1 MRSLFLKIFLSYW
14 VAQALFVVLAI
25 LVTLAMRPP
34 QDSPR
39 GEYVRQAIG
48 LQLIQTYEHG
58 GPAALRKSL
67 IDLRGSLHD
76 HQAFLFD
83 DHGQDLAA
91 MPAPAWA
98 HQLAVALT
106 RQGGTRLQSEKR
118 VAQAITGP
126 EGHHYILVVE
136 NPGPPPHFLFGPGHS
151 PGLGIAI
158 AILTSGLV
166 CFLLARS
173 LTAPIVRL
181 RAATQKLAN
190 GELSARAGP
199 TGAHRRDEIA
209 ELVRDFDAMA
219 ERLENLVNA
228 QSRLL
233 NDISHELRSP
243 LARLSVALGLA
254 RQRTGPEA
262 VSNLNR
268 IELEANRLNELI
280 GRLLALARMEQG
292 NQHTQMAPV
301 GVGDLVCD
309 IAKDAEFEAQ
319 GRHCRV
325 RCDVARDSVVLG
337 NSALLHSAIE
347 NVVRNAMRY
356 THEGT
361 EIEIEVQR
369 GESANGM
376 EAIIRISDRG
386 PGVPEEAL
394 SKLFRP
400 FYRIDNA
407 RNRQTGG
414 VGLGLSITE
423 RAVRLHGGSVTA
435 QNRAGGGLIVEIRLP
450 AQQPAPTENVPER
463 PCAKRLL
470 TRFSATGSILSRACV

>member
-14 VAQALFVVLAI
+14 LAQALFVVLAI

-34 QDSPR
+34 QESPR

-48 LQLIQTYEHG
+48 AQLVQTYEHG
-58 GPAALRKSL
+58 GRTALRKSL
-67 IDLRGSLHD
+67 EDLRGSFHD

-83 DHGQDLAA
+83 DQGHELSG
-91 MPAPAWA
+91 APVPDWSRK
-98 HQLAVALT
+98 LAVEAGKQNT
-106 RQGGTRLQSEKR
+106 VRAQGDRR
-118 VAQAITGP
+118 IAQKMSGADGR
-126 EGHHYILVVE
+126 HYVLVVD
-136 NPGPPPHFLFGPGHS
+136 NPGPPPHLFWGPGHT
-151 PGLGIAI
+151 PGLGIVI
-158 AILTSGLV
+158 AILTSGMV

-173 LTAPIVRL
+173 LTSPIVRL

-199 TGAHRRDEIA
+199 TGARRRDEIA

-219 ERLENLVNA
+219 ERLESLVNA

-262 VSNLNR
+262 AANLNR

-280 GRLLALARMEQG
+280 GRLLALARMEEG
-292 NQHTQMAPV
+292 NQHAQMAPV
-301 GVGDLVCD
+301 RLGDLVCD
-309 IAKDAEFEAQ
+309 IAKDAQFEAQ
-319 GRHCRV
+319 GRNCQV
-325 RCDVARDSVVLG
+325 RCDVLQESVVLG
-337 NSALLHSAIE
+337 NSPLLHSAVE

-369 GESANGM
+369 ANLANGT
-376 EAIIRISDRG
+376 EAVIRISDHG
-386 PGVPEEAL
+386 PGVPPEAL

-435 QNRAGGGLIVEIRLP
+435 QNRSGGGLIVEIRLP
-450 AQQPAPTENVPER
+450 AQEPLGSENLAEPQTVPTV
-463 PCAKRLL
+463 
-470 TRFSATGSILSRACV
+470 S

>member
-1 MRSLFLKIFLSYW
+1 MRSVFLKIFLSYW

-25 LVTLAMRPP
+25 LVTLALRPP

-39 GEYVRQAIG
+39 GEYLHRALGAQLVQA
-48 LQLIQTYEHG
+48 YERDG
-58 GPAALRKSL
+58 QPGLRKGL
-67 IDLRGSLHD
+67 EALRGSLREHK
-76 HQAFLFD
+76 AFLFD
-83 DHGQDLAA
+83 DKGNDLSGTGT
-91 MPAPAWA
+91 PAWA
-98 HQLAVALT
+98 HQLALGTPQA
-106 RQGGTRLQSEKR
+106 GGLHLQSDR
-118 VAQAITGP
+118 RSAQAITGAN
-126 EGHHYILVVE
+126 GKHYVLVIE
-136 NPGPPPHFLFGPGHS
+136 HPPLSPRFFMGPGHV
-151 PGLGIAI
+151 PGPGMLI

-181 RAATQKLAN
+181 RTATQKLAK

-199 TGAHRRDEIA
+199 PAGRRRDEIA

-262 VSNLNR
+262 AGNLDR

-280 GRLLALARMEQG
+280 GRLLVLARMEEGDQ
-292 NQHTQMAPV
+292 NTQMAPIRL
-301 GVGDLVCD
+301 GDLVGEV
-309 IAKDAEFEAQ
+309 AKDAAFEAQ
-319 GRHCRV
+319 GRKCEV
-325 RCDVARDSVVLG
+325 QCEVAQDSVVLG
-337 NSALLHSAIE
+337 NAALLHSAIE

-361 EIEIEVQR
+361 EIGIALER
-369 GESANGM
+369 SPGANGP
-376 EAIIRISDRG
+376 EAIVRISDRG
-386 PGVPEEAL
+386 PGVPEESL

-400 FYRIDNA
+400 FYRLDDA

-423 RAVRLHGGSVTA
+423 RAIRLHGGSVTA
-435 QNRAGGGLIVEIRLP
+435 RNRPGGGLTVEIRLP
-450 AQQPAPTENVPER
+450 ALADTVTENAAESGAVPI
-463 PCAKRLL
+463 
-470 TRFSATGSILSRACV
+470 TRS

>member
-1 MRSLFLKIFLSYW
+1 MRSLFLRIFLSYW
-14 VAQALFVVLAI
+14 LAQALFVVLAI
-25 LVTLAMRPP
+25 LVTLAMRPS

-48 LQLIQTYEHG
+48 AQLIQTYERG
-58 GPAALRKSL
+58 GQAALHRSL
-67 IDLRGSLHD
+67 DDLRGAMHD
-76 HQAFLFD
+76 HEAYLFD
-83 DHGQDLAA
+83 ARGQNLADT
-91 MPAPAWA
+91 PAPAWA
-98 HQLAVALT
+98 RQLAET
-106 RQGGTRLQSEKR
+106 TIRQGGMRAQSERR
-118 VAQAITGP
+118 VSQSIAGP
-126 EGHHYILVVE
+126 DGRRYILVVE
-136 NPGPPPHFLFGPGHS
+136 NPGPPPHFFWGPGRT

-181 RAATQKLAN
+181 RAATQKLAR

-199 TGAHRRDEIA
+199 LGARRRDEIA

-262 VSNLNR
+262 TANLNR

-280 GRLLALARMEQG
+280 GRLLTLARMEEGKQ
-292 NQHTQMAPV
+292 QTQMEPV
-301 GVGDLVCD
+301 LLGDLVCEV
-309 IAKDAEFEAQ
+309 AKDAEFEAQ
-319 GRHCRV
+319 GRKCRV
-325 RCDVARDSVVLG
+325 RCEVVQDSTVLG
-337 NSALLHSAIE
+337 NAALLHSAVE
-347 NVVRNAMRY
+347 NVIRNAMRY

-361 EIEIEVQR
+361 DIEVALDR
-369 GESANGM
+369 TDLANGP
-376 EAIIRISDRG
+376 EATIRISDHG

-394 SKLFRP
+394 RKLFRP

-435 QNRAGGGLIVEIRLP
+435 QNRPGGGLIVEIRLP
-450 AQQPAPTENVPER
+450 ALQQSPSRTVLQQQSVPTV
-463 PCAKRLL
+463 
-470 TRFSATGSILSRACV
+470 S

>member
-14 VAQALFVVLAI
+14 LAQALFVVLAI

-34 QDSPR
+34 QESPR

-48 LQLIQTYEHG
+48 AQLIQTFEHG
-58 GPAALRKSL
+58 GQPALRKSL
-67 IDLRGSLHD
+67 DDLRGSMHD

-83 DHGQDLAA
+83 DQGHELSASPVPD
-91 MPAPAWA
+91 WA
-98 HQLAVALT
+98 HKLALAGA
-106 RQGGTRLQSEKR
+106 RQNTVRLPGDRR
-118 VAQAITGP
+118 VAQTMIGSN
-126 EGHHYILVVE
+126 GRHYILVVE
-136 NPGPPPHFLFGPGHS
+136 NPGPPPHFFWGPGRA

-173 LTAPIVRL
+173 LTSPIVRL
-181 RAATQKLAN
+181 RAATQKLAH

-199 TGAHRRDEIA
+199 TGARRRDEIA

-219 ERLENLVNA
+219 GRLESLVNA

-262 VSNLNR
+262 AGNLNR
-268 IELEANRLNELI
+268 IELEANRLNDLI
-280 GRLLALARMEQG
+280 GRLLALARMEEG
-292 NQHTQMAPV
+292 DQHTQMLPV
-301 GVGDLVCD
+301 QLGDLVSD
-309 IAKDAEFEAQ
+309 VAKDAAFEAQ
-319 GRHCRV
+319 GRNCRV
-325 RCDVARDSVVLG
+325 KCNLALDSVILG
-337 NSALLHSAIE
+337 NEALLHSAVE

-361 EIEIEVQR
+361 EIEVELKR
-369 GESANGM
+369 ENFANGP
-376 EAIIRISDRG
+376 EAVVRISDRG

-400 FYRIDNA
+400 FYRIDDA

-423 RAVRLHGGSVTA
+423 RAVRLHGGSVKA
-435 QNRAGGGLIVEIRLP
+435 QNRPGGGLIVEIRLP
-450 AQQPAPTENVPER
+450 ATSQV
-463 PCAKRLL
+463 L
-470 TRFSATGSILSRACV
+470 SAEPVEPVDTSVVGG

>member
-14 VAQALFVVLAI
+14 LAQALFVVLAI
-25 LVTLAMRPP
+25 LVTLALRPP
-34 QDSPR
+34 QASPR
-39 GEYVRQAIG
+39 AEYLRLAIG
-48 LQLIQTYEHG
+48 AQLVQTYERG
-58 GPAALRKSL
+58 GQPALRKSL
-67 IDLRGSLHD
+67 DDLRGSLHE

-83 DHGQDLAA
+83 DKGQELSATA
-91 MPAPAWA
+91 TPEWA
-98 HQLAVALT
+98 RQLAIGTA
-106 RQGGTRLQSEKR
+106 RQGGFRLQSERR
-118 VAQAITGP
+118 VAQSISGAAGR
-126 EGHHYILVVE
+126 HYILVVE
-136 NPGPPPHFLFGPGHS
+136 NPGPPPHFFFGPGHT

-181 RAATQKLAN
+181 RAATQQLAN

-199 TGAHRRDEIA
+199 PGARRRDEIA

-262 VSNLNR
+262 AGNLNR
-268 IELEANRLNELI
+268 IELEANRLNDLI
-280 GRLLALARMEQG
+280 GRLLALARMESGDQD
-292 NQHTQMAPV
+292 TQMTPV
-301 GVGDLVCD
+301 RLGDLVGD
-309 IAKDAEFEAQ
+309 VARDAAFEAQ
-319 GRHCRV
+319 GRNCRV
-325 RCDVARDSVVLG
+325 KCGITQDSVVLG
-337 NSALLHSAIE
+337 NAALLHSAVE

-361 EIEIEVQR
+361 DIEIELERSVLADGSQ
-369 GESANGM
+369 
-376 EAIIRISDRG
+376 AIIRISDRG
-386 PGVPEEAL
+386 PGVPEESI

-400 FYRIDNA
+400 FYRLDDA

-435 QNRAGGGLIVEIRLP
+435 QNRPGGGLIVEIRLP
-450 AQQPAPTENVPER
+450 ARPQTAIEDLPEQ
-463 PCAKRLL
+463 A
-470 TRFSATGSILSRACV
+470 ATPSLRN

>member
-1 MRSLFLKIFLSYW
+1 MRSLFLRIFLSYW

-25 LVTLAMRPP
+25 LVTLALRPP

-39 GEYVRQAIG
+39 GEYIRQAIG
-48 LQLIQTYEHG
+48 MQLIQTYERG
-58 GPAALRKSL
+58 GQDALRKTL
-67 IDLRGSLHD
+67 ADLRGSFHE

-83 DHGQDLAA
+83 DQGHDLVP
-91 MPAPAWA
+91 MPVPEWA
-98 HQLAVALT
+98 RQLALGVAK
-106 RQGGTRLQSEKR
+106 QGGGAVRMQSDRR

-126 EGHHYILVVE
+126 GGRHYVLVVE
-136 NPGPPPHFLFGPGHS
+136 NPGPPTHFFFGPGRT

-158 AILTSGLV
+158 AILSSGLV

-181 RAATQKLAN
+181 RSATQKLAN

-199 TGAHRRDEIA
+199 TGARRRDEIA

-262 VSNLNR
+262 ASNLDR

-280 GRLLALARMEQG
+280 GRLLTLARMEDG
-292 NQHTQMAPV
+292 NQPTQMTPV
-301 GVGDLVCD
+301 QLGDLVCD
-309 IAKDAEFEAQ
+309 VAKDAQFEAQ
-319 GRHCRV
+319 GRNCQV
-325 RCDVARDSVVLG
+325 LCEVMQDSTVLG
-337 NSALLHSAIE
+337 HTAVLHSAVE
-347 NVVRNAMRY
+347 NIVRNAMRY

-361 EIEIEVQR
+361 DVQIQLER
-369 GESANGM
+369 ANLANGP
-376 EAIIRISDRG
+376 EAIIRISDHG
-386 PGVPEEAL
+386 PGVPQAAL

-400 FYRIDNA
+400 FYRIDDA

-423 RAVRLHGGSVTA
+423 RAVRIHGGSVTA
-435 QNRAGGGLIVEIRLP
+435 QNRPGGGLIVEIRMP
-450 AQQPAPTENVPER
+450 ALQQPASHNAIEQQSVPTI
-463 PCAKRLL
+463 
-470 TRFSATGSILSRACV
+470 S

>member
-14 VAQALFVVLAI
+14 LAQALFVVLAI

-39 GEYVRQAIG
+39 AEYLRQAIG
-48 LQLIQTYEHG
+48 AQLMQTYERG
-58 GPAALRKSL
+58 GSPALRKSL
-67 IDLRGSLHD
+67 GDLRGSFHE
-76 HQAFLFD
+76 HQVYLFD
-83 DHGQDLAA
+83 DKGQELSGTAT
-91 MPAPAWA
+91 PEWA
-98 HQLAVALT
+98 KQLALGTAK
-106 RQGGTRLQSEKR
+106 QGGFHLQSEKR
-118 VAQAITGP
+118 VAQAITGS
-126 EGHHYILVVE
+126 GGRHYILVLE
-136 NPGPPPHFLFGPGHS
+136 NPGPPPHFFWGPGRA

-173 LTAPIVRL
+173 LTAPIIRL

-190 GELSARAGP
+190 GELSARAGAP
-199 TGAHRRDEIA
+199 GAHRRDEIA
-209 ELVRDFDAMA
+209 ELMRDFDGMA
-219 ERLENLVNA
+219 QRLENLVNA

-262 VSNLNR
+262 AGNLNR
-268 IELEANRLNELI
+268 IELEANRLNDLI
-280 GRLLALARMEQG
+280 GRLLALARMEGG
-292 NQHTQMAPV
+292 NQATPMTTV
-301 GVGDLVCD
+301 RLGDLVGD
-309 IAKDAEFEAQ
+309 VARDAAFEAQ
-319 GRHCRV
+319 GRNCRV
-325 RCDVARDSVVLG
+325 RCDIAEDSVVYG

-361 EIEIEVQR
+361 EIEVELR
-369 GESANGM
+369 RSDLPNAA
-376 EAIIRISDRG
+376 EAIVRISDRG

-400 FYRIDNA
+400 FYRLDDA

-423 RAVRLHGGSVTA
+423 RAVRLHGGSVKA
-435 QNRAGGGLIVEIRLP
+435 ENRPGGGLIVEIRLP
-450 AQQPAPTENVPER
+450 ALAQPAADDSADQPAVPVV
-463 PCAKRLL
+463 
-470 TRFSATGSILSRACV
+470 RA

>member
-14 VAQALFVVLAI
+14 MAQALFVVLAI
-25 LVTLAMRPP
+25 LVTLALRPP

-39 GEYVRQAIG
+39 GEYLRTALGTHLVHI
-48 LQLIQTYEHG
+48 YEHQG
-58 GPAALRKSL
+58 QAALRSSL
-67 IDLRGSLHD
+67 EALRGSMHE
-76 HQAFLFD
+76 HNAFLFD
-83 DHGQDLAA
+83 DKGNDLSGTG
-91 MPAPAWA
+91 APEWA
-98 HQLAVALT
+98 RQLAL
-106 RQGGTRLQSEKR
+106 GTPKPEGFRLQSER
-118 VAQAITGP
+118 RTAQAITGDD
-126 EGHHYILVVE
+126 GKRYVLVIE
-136 NPGPPPHFLFGPGHS
+136 HPPGSPHIFFGPGRM
-151 PGLGIAI
+151 PGPGILI
-158 AILTSGLV
+158 AILSSGLV

-199 TGAHRRDEIA
+199 AGAGRRDEIA
-209 ELVRDFDAMA
+209 GLVRDFDGMA

-262 VSNLNR
+262 AGNLDR

-280 GRLLALARMEQG
+280 GRLLVLARMEGGDHDSQR
-292 NQHTQMAPV
+292 APV
-301 GVGDLVCD
+301 RLGDLVCD
-309 IAKDAEFEAQ
+309 VAKDAAFEAQ

-325 RCDVARDSVVLG
+325 DCQVAEDSFVLG
-337 NSALLHSAIE
+337 NAALLHSAVE

-361 EIEIEVQR
+361 EIQIELDR
-369 GESANGM
+369 SGLANGP
-376 EAIIRISDRG
+376 EAVIRVSDRG
-386 PGVPEEAL
+386 PGVPEESL

-400 FYRIDNA
+400 FYRLDDA

-423 RAVRLHGGSVTA
+423 RAVRLHGGSVKA
-435 QNRAGGGLIVEIRLP
+435 QNRPGGGLVVEIRLP
-450 AQQPAPTENVPER
+450 VLSDAPDEQAAEQAVLPVAR
-463 PCAKRLL
+463 
-470 TRFSATGSILSRACV
+470 S

>member
-14 VAQALFVVLAI
+14 AAQALFVVLAI
-25 LVTLAMRPP
+25 LVTLAMRPS
-34 QDSPR
+34 QESPR

-48 LQLIQTYEHG
+48 AQLVQTYEHG
-58 GPAALRKSL
+58 GQPALRKSL
-67 IDLRGSLHD
+67 DDLRGSFHD

-83 DHGQDLAA
+83 DQGHELSATPVPEWAGKLALAA
-91 MPAPAWA
+91 AGQNTVRAQYDRRA
-98 HQLAVALT
+98 AQT
-106 RQGGTRLQSEKR
+106 IIGSGGR
-118 VAQAITGP
+118 
-126 EGHHYILVVE
+126 HYILVAE
-136 NPGPPPHFLFGPGHS
+136 NPGPPPHLFWGPGRT

-173 LTAPIVRL
+173 LTSPIVRL

-199 TGAHRRDEIA
+199 TGTHRRDEIA
-209 ELVRDFDAMA
+209 ELFRDFDAMA

-262 VSNLNR
+262 AANLNR

-280 GRLLALARMEQG
+280 GRLLVLARMEEDNHQSQ
-292 NQHTQMAPV
+292 NAPIPL
-301 GVGDLVCD
+301 GDLVCD
-309 IAKDAEFEAQ
+309 VAKDAQFEAQ
-319 GRHCRV
+319 GRNCYV
-325 RCDVARDSVVLG
+325 RCEVAQDSIVLG
-337 NSALLHSAIE
+337 NSALLHSAVE

-361 EIEIEVQR
+361 EIDVELQR
-369 GESANGM
+369 ADLANGP
-376 EAIIRISDRG
+376 EAIIRISDHG
-386 PGVPEEAL
+386 PGVPPEAL

-400 FYRIDNA
+400 FYRIDDA

-423 RAVRLHGGSVTA
+423 RAIRLHGGSVTA
-435 QNRAGGGLIVEIRLP
+435 QNRPGGGLIVEIRLP
-450 AQQPAPTENVPER
+450 ASKELAKDNVLEPQSV
-463 PCAKRLL
+463 PS
-470 TRFSATGSILSRACV
+470 TS

>member
-25 LVTLAMRPP
+25 LVTLATRPP
-34 QDSPR
+34 QESPR

-48 LQLIQTYEHG
+48 AQLVQTYEHG
-58 GPAALRKSL
+58 GQPALRKSL
-67 IDLRGSLHD
+67 DDLRGSFHD

-83 DHGQDLAA
+83 DQGHELSATPVPEWARKLALAA
-91 MPAPAWA
+91 
-98 HQLAVALT
+98 
-106 RQGGTRLQSEKR
+106 RQNTVRAQSDRR
-118 VAQAITGP
+118 VAQTMVGSN
-126 EGHHYILVVE
+126 GRHYILVVE
-136 NPGPPPHFLFGPGHS
+136 NPGPPPHFLFGPGHT

-190 GELSARAGP
+190 GELNARAGP
-199 TGAHRRDEIA
+199 TGARRRDEIA

-262 VSNLNR
+262 AGNLNR

-280 GRLLALARMEQG
+280 GRLLALARMEEG
-292 NQHTQMAPV
+292 NQHTQMGPV
-301 GVGDLVCD
+301 PLGDLVCEV
-309 IAKDAEFEAQ
+309 AKDAQFEAQ
-319 GRHCRV
+319 GRNCQV
-325 RCDVARDSVVLG
+325 RCDVAQDSIVLG
-337 NSALLHSAIE
+337 NSALLHSAVE

-361 EIEIEVQR
+361 GIEVELQR
-369 GESANGM
+369 ANLANGP
-376 EAIIRISDRG
+376 EAIIRISDHG
-386 PGVPEEAL
+386 PGVPQEAL

-435 QNRAGGGLIVEIRLP
+435 QNRPGGGLIVEIRLP
-450 AQQPAPTENVPER
+450 AQKQAPNENVLEPQSV
-463 PCAKRLL
+463 P
-470 TRFSATGSILSRACV
+470 TIS